1 VLIVLDSSAVLAL
14 LNGERGADGVL
25 AALGESIISA
35 VNAAEVLRVLV
46 KKGATPPDGRRV
58 LARLHLQ
65 TVEFT
70 GEDLEAVAEITQ
82 RAPQLSLGDCAC
94 LALGKRMGTE
104 VLTADRA
111 WASVDVEIA
120 VRLIR

>member
-1 VLIVLDSSAVLAL
+1 MPIVLDSSAVLAL

-25 AALGESIISA
+25 AALGESIVSA

-46 KKGATPPDGRRV
+46 KKGATPADGRRV

-70 GEDLEAVAEITQ
+70 GEDLAAVAEITQ

-94 LALGKRMGTE
+94 LALGKRLGAG

-111 WASVDVEIA
+111 WASVDLEIA

>member
-1 VLIVLDSSAVLAL
+1 MVLDSSAVLAL

-46 KKGATPPDGRRV
+46 KKGATPADGRRV
-58 LARLHLQ
+58 LARLSLL

-94 LALGKRMGTE
+94 LALGKRMEAE

-111 WASVDVEIA
+111 WAGADLGVS

>member
-1 VLIVLDSSAVLAL
+1 M
-14 LNGERGADGVL
+14 L
-25 AALGESIISA
+25 AALGEGIISA

-46 KKGATPPDGRRV
+46 KKGATPADGRRV

-70 GEDLEAVAEITQ
+70 GEDLAAVAEITQ